1 MSSTR
6 SRSAKWGTEA
16 MRNSFIGALAEL
28 AERDPR
34 VVLLT
39 ADLGF
44 MALEPFSDAFPE
56 RFFNVGVAEQNM
68 IGLATGL
75 AEAGMVPFVYS
86 IAPFATLR
94 PYEFIRN
101 GPLVHRLPVRVV
113 GVGGGME
120 YGPNGISHYSLEDV
134 AVMRAQP
141 GMTVIAPA
149 DHLQAREAML
159 ATTTV
164 PGPIYFR
171 LGKDDTATVP
181 GLNGA
186 FELGKLQRIREGS
199 DAAIIAMGPIAAEA
213 MAAAELLLAK
223 GLDCAVAVVA
233 SVAPVPAEDH
243 ALLLAGRPL
252 AVTVEVH
259 YINGGL
265 GSLVSEVVAER
276 GLGVRVLRQGVR
288 SMPDKLVGSQRY
300 MEKSFGLTAEQ
311 LAGAVLQ

>member
-1 MSSTR
+1 
-6 SRSAKWGTEA
+6 
-16 MRNSFIGALAEL
+16 
-28 AERDPR
+28 
-34 VVLLT
+34 
-39 ADLGF
+39 
-44 MALEPFSDAFPE
+44 
-56 RFFNVGVAEQNM
+56 
-68 IGLATGL
+68 
-75 AEAGMVPFVYS
+75 
-86 IAPFATLR
+86 
-94 PYEFIRN
+94 
-101 GPLVHRLPVRVV
+101 
-113 GVGGGME
+113 ME

-141 GMTVIAPA
+141 SMTVIAPA
-149 DHLQAREAML
+149 DHLQATEALL

-186 FELGKLQRIREGS
+186 FGLGKVQRIREGS
-199 DAAIIAMGPIAAEA
+199 DAAIIAMGPIAGEA
-213 MAAAELLLAK
+213 MGAAELLAAK

-233 SVAPVPAEDH
+233 SVSPAPTEDL
-243 ALLLAGRPL
+243 ALLLSGRPL

-259 YINGGL
+259 YLNGGL

-276 GLGVRVLRQGVR
+276 GLGVRVLRQGVQ

-311 LAGAVLQ
+311 LAGAVLQELADR